1 MYPYDFK
8 DLVRKKVKSTSEYA
22 RGREYF
28 VFSTDTTISTTVST
42 KPVIQQTFKSKR
54 KISIEKIHFFPS
66 DPNSFCFAYR
76 IQALLESDIIE
87 LMNTIFLKTLL
98 PLK

>member
-54 KISIEKIHFFPS
+54 KISIEKIHFFLVTLIH
-66 DPNSFCFAYR
+66 FA
-76 IQALLESDIIE
+76 LHTEFKL
-87 LMNTIFLKTLL
+87 F
-98 PLK
+98 